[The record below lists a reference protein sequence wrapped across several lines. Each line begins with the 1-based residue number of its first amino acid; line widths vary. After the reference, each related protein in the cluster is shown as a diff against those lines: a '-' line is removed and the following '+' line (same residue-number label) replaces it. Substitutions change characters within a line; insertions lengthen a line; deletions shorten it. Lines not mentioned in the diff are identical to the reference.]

1 MNCAIP
7 IPVLHAP
14 TFSQFLTILRCFL
27 KGGWEN
33 DATDIGIKEP
43 VKVTSRPIPEHKL
56 MRQFRKVK
64 TKRVVALLRITC
76 HSRDEM
82 HTYYISWLPR
92 PDLLSSLMD
101 SPGDNP
107 GGSIRIFANSRNYYI
122 RAKTPEESKV
132 TTPPP
137 PRPPLDA

>member
-7 IPVLHAP
+7 LPVLRAR
-14 TFSQFLTILRCFL
+14 TFPQFLTILRCFL

-33 DATDIGIKEP
+33 YASEIGIKD
-43 VKVTSRPIPEHKL
+43 KCRPISEHKL

-64 TKRVVALLRITC
+64 TRRVVPLLRITC
-76 HSRDEM
+76 HPRDEM
-82 HTYYISWLPR
+82 HIYDSSWLPR
-92 PDLLSSLMD
+92 PDMLSSLMD

-107 GGSIRIFANSRNYYI
+107 GGSIRIFANSRNYYV

-137 PRPPLDA
+137 PRPSLAA